1 MPRGRKREPGV
12 NVTVTPMKKGKTM
25 AQKTYRS
32 RKSISTKISDNKV
45 KRTVI
50 MPYSSNNNA
59 GMTGDTIKSYVIAAN
74 DVFTTQ
80 PMGRDQLF
88 ALYDK
93 AYVKSSEIEVNF
105 CPSFIDGAS
114 QVAVQLQVW
123 ADTNSSASA
132 SEAESVQRCLAHGG
146 KHMVKWYMQ
155 KTDVGFQMIDPMKIK
170 MMDYTKRV
178 TGHGFESD
186 ELSQTASAA
195 PENKWYW
202 HVEMIQNTVDSDST
216 PPKLLYTTN
225 TEAVFYDPKE
235 LAVS

>member
-1 MPRGRKREPGV
+1 MPRGRKREAGV

-32 RKSISTKISDNKV
+32 RKSVSTKISDNKV

-59 GMTGDTIKSYVIAAN
+59 GMTANTIKSYVINAN
-74 DVFTTQ
+74 DIFTTQ

-88 ALYDK
+88 ALYDR
-93 AYVKSSEIEVNF
+93 AYVKSSEIEVLF
-105 CPSFIDGAS
+105 CPTFTGSTGNKVS
-114 QVAVQLQVW
+114 QMQVW

-146 KHMVKWYMQ
+146 KHVVKTLLKQSDSGITMY
-155 KTDVGFQMIDPMKIK
+155 DPMKVK
-170 MMDYTKRV
+170 MMDYTKKV

-186 ELSQTASAA
+186 ELSQTSSAA

-202 HVEMIQNTVDSDST
+202 HIEMIQDVDSDT
-216 PPKLLYTTN
+216 FPPKLLYTTN